1 MARMDV
7 ETFDE
12 QLSRCLSARDQPRHL
27 DLYAFHLFDLMCN
40 GDPTWDLSE
49 KDIDAL
55 NAVRTEMRI
64 IAAANRILNE
74 RLAELQWREITPENL
89 PKKGSSVLVW
99 FGNCAKPYAD
109 VWIFSGANQYFTGN
123 PSKHRKEDVTHWA
136 PLLSAPARADEAS
149 K

>member
-12 QLSRCLSARDQPRHL
+12 QLSR
-27 DLYAFHLFDLMCN
+27 FDLMCN

>member
-1 MARMDV
+1 MARIDV

-12 QLSRCLSARDQPRHL
+12 QLSR
-27 DLYAFHLFDLMCN
+27 FDLMCN

-74 RLAELQWREITPENL
+74 RLAELQWREITEQDL
-89 PKKGSSVLVW
+89 PKVGEPVLV
-99 FGNCAKPYAD
+99 
-109 VWIFSGANQYFTGN
+109 SGLDAC
-123 PSKHRKEDVTHWA
+123 RK
-136 PLLSAPARADEAS
+136 
-149 K
+149 

>member
-12 QLSRCLSARDQPRHL
+12 QLSR
-27 DLYAFHLFDLMCN
+27 FDLMCN

-74 RLAELQWREITPENL
+74 RLAELQWREITEQDL
-89 PKKGSSVLVW
+89 PKVGEPVLVVW
-99 FGNCAKPYAD
+99 NGCVQKIAYCRTGIGYACADGY
-109 VWIFSGANQYFTGN
+109 VWETAYDIGGD
-123 PSKHRKEDVTHWA
+123 PIPDEEVTHWH
-136 PLLSAPARADEAS
+136 PLPCAPARADEAS